1 MDFQRMILFGALG
14 MVLLLLWQSWLEYE
28 SGKNNTG
35 FKTQNLNKSNSHGG
49 PVTLKPRASIIQKSS
64 RKTNDV

>member
-35 FKTQNLNKSNSHGG
+35 FNSVSYTHL
-49 PVTLKPRASIIQKSS
+49 TLPTIYS
-64 RKTNDV
+64 V

>member
-28 SGKNNTG
+28 SGKKQHG
-35 FKTQNLNKSNSHGG
+35 FQFKYLYVSVFRDSAEWRYRNK
-49 PVTLKPRASIIQKSS
+49 R
-64 RKTNDV
+64 